1 MKILITGASGQLGTE
16 IQRQLKNGGS
26 ALGPVPERLKNATV
40 IATDVAELDI
50 TDRDATIAFVRR
62 HQPDTIISC
71 AAFTNVDGC
80 ETNPE
85 AAFKVNAIGASNL
98 AQAAERI
105 NARLIHV
112 STDYVF
118 RGEGNKPLDES
129 ERVDSCA
136 AFTNVDGCETNPEAA
151 FKVNA
156 IGASN
161 LAQAAERINARL
173 IHVSTDYVFR
183 GEGNKPL
190 DESERV
196 DPKSVYGKTKALGE
210 EYVKNFCHRYFIVR
224 TAWLYGYAGKNF
236 VKTIVN
242 AGNRY
247 FIVRTAW
254 LYGYAG
260 KNFVKTIVNAGK
272 KFGKLE
278 VVSDQ
283 LGNPTNAEDLA
294 HHILQLA
301 VSHDYGVYHCTGEG
315 VCSWYEFASEII
327 RLSGVDATVAPCTS
341 AEYSAKH
348 PAAADRPAWSALE
361 NRMLACEFASE
372 IIRLSGVDATVAPC
386 TSAEYS
392 AKHPAAADRPAW
404 SALENR
410 MLACTVGN
418 HMRDWKEALADFFA
432 HWNGE

>member
-26 ALGPVPERLKNATV
+26 ALGNVPERLKNATV
-40 IATDVAELDI
+40 IATDVNELDI

-129 ERVDSCA
+129 ERVD
-136 AFTNVDGCETNPEAA
+136 
-151 FKVNA
+151 
-156 IGASN
+156 
-161 LAQAAERINARL
+161 
-173 IHVSTDYVFR
+173 
-183 GEGNKPL
+183 
-190 DESERV
+190 
-196 DPKSVYGKTKALGE
+196 PKSVYGKTKALGE
-210 EYVKNFCHRYFIVR
+210 EYVKSFCH
-224 TAWLYGYAGKNF
+224 
-236 VKTIVN
+236 
-242 AGNRY
+242 RY

-294 HHILQLA
+294 HHLLQLA
-301 VSHDYGVYHCTGEG
+301 VSHDYGIYHCTGEG
-315 VCSWYEFASEII
+315 VCSWY
-327 RLSGVDATVAPCTS
+327 D
-341 AEYSAKH
+341 
-348 PAAADRPAWSALE
+348 
-361 NRMLACEFASE
+361 FASE

>member
-40 IATDVAELDI
+40 IATDVNELDI

-80 ETNPE
+80 ESNPE
-85 AAFKVNAIGASNL
+85 AAFKVNAIG
-98 AQAAERI
+98 
-105 NARLIHV
+105 V
-112 STDYVF
+112 
-118 RGEGNKPLDES
+118 
-129 ERVDSCA
+129 
-136 AFTNVDGCETNPEAA
+136 
-151 FKVNA
+151 
-156 IGASN
+156 SN

-242 AGNRY
+242 AG
-247 FIVRTAW
+247 
-254 LYGYAG
+254 
-260 KNFVKTIVNAGK
+260 K

-315 VCSWYEFASEII
+315 ICSWYEFASEII

-361 NRMLACEFASE
+361 NRMLAC
-372 IIRLSGVDATVAPC
+372 
-386 TSAEYS
+386 
-392 AKHPAAADRPAW
+392 
-404 SALENR
+404 
-410 MLACTVGN
+410 TVGN
-418 HMRDWKEALADFFA
+418 QMRDWKVALADFFA

>member
-40 IATDVAELDI
+40 IATDVNELDI

-80 ETNPE
+80 ESNPE

-118 RGEGNKPLDES
+118 RGEGD
-129 ERVDSCA
+129 
-136 AFTNVDGCETNPEAA
+136 
-151 FKVNA
+151 
-156 IGASN
+156 
-161 LAQAAERINARL
+161 
-173 IHVSTDYVFR
+173 
-183 GEGNKPL
+183 KPL

-210 EYVKNFCHRYFIVR
+210 EYVKNFCH
-224 TAWLYGYAGKNF
+224 
-236 VKTIVN
+236 
-242 AGNRY
+242 RY

-315 VCSWYEFASEII
+315 ICSWYEFASEII

-361 NRMLACEFASE
+361 NRMLAC
-372 IIRLSGVDATVAPC
+372 
-386 TSAEYS
+386 
-392 AKHPAAADRPAW
+392 
-404 SALENR
+404 
-410 MLACTVGN
+410 TVGN
-418 HMRDWKEALADFFA
+418 QMRDWKVALADFFA

>member
-26 ALGPVPERLKNATV
+26 ALGPVPDRLKNATV
-40 IATDVAELDI
+40 IVTDVNELDI

-129 ERVDSCA
+129 ERVD
-136 AFTNVDGCETNPEAA
+136 
-151 FKVNA
+151 
-156 IGASN
+156 
-161 LAQAAERINARL
+161 
-173 IHVSTDYVFR
+173 
-183 GEGNKPL
+183 
-190 DESERV
+190 
-196 DPKSVYGKTKALGE
+196 PKSVYGKTKALGE
-210 EYVKNFCHRYFIVR
+210 EYVKNFCH
-224 TAWLYGYAGKNF
+224 
-236 VKTIVN
+236 
-242 AGNRY
+242 RY

-361 NRMLACEFASE
+361 NRMLAC
-372 IIRLSGVDATVAPC
+372 
-386 TSAEYS
+386 
-392 AKHPAAADRPAW
+392 
-404 SALENR
+404 
-410 MLACTVGN
+410 TVGN
-418 HMRDWKEALADFFA
+418 HMRDWKVALADFFA

>member
-40 IATDVAELDI
+40 IATDVNELDI

-118 RGEGNKPLDES
+118 
-129 ERVDSCA
+129 
-136 AFTNVDGCETNPEAA
+136 
-151 FKVNA
+151 
-156 IGASN
+156 
-161 LAQAAERINARL
+161 Q
-173 IHVSTDYVFR
+173 

-242 AGNRY
+242 AS
-247 FIVRTAW
+247 
-254 LYGYAG
+254 
-260 KNFVKTIVNAGK
+260 K

-315 VCSWYEFASEII
+315 ICSWYEFASEII

-361 NRMLACEFASE
+361 NRMLAC
-372 IIRLSGVDATVAPC
+372 
-386 TSAEYS
+386 
-392 AKHPAAADRPAW
+392 
-404 SALENR
+404 
-410 MLACTVGN
+410 TVGN
-418 HMRDWKEALADFFA
+418 QMRDWKVALADFFA

>member
-26 ALGPVPERLKNATV
+26 ALGCVPERLKNATV
-40 IATDVAELDI
+40 IATDVNELDI

-80 ETNPE
+80 ESNPE

-118 RGEGNKPLDES
+118 RGEGD
-129 ERVDSCA
+129 
-136 AFTNVDGCETNPEAA
+136 
-151 FKVNA
+151 
-156 IGASN
+156 
-161 LAQAAERINARL
+161 
-173 IHVSTDYVFR
+173 
-183 GEGNKPL
+183 KPL

-210 EYVKNFCHRYFIVR
+210 EYVKNFCH
-224 TAWLYGYAGKNF
+224 
-236 VKTIVN
+236 
-242 AGNRY
+242 RY

-315 VCSWYEFASEII
+315 ICSWYEFASEII

-361 NRMLACEFASE
+361 NRMLAC
-372 IIRLSGVDATVAPC
+372 
-386 TSAEYS
+386 
-392 AKHPAAADRPAW
+392 
-404 SALENR
+404 
-410 MLACTVGN
+410 TVGN
-418 HMRDWKEALADFFA
+418 QMRDWKVALADFFA

>member
-26 ALGPVPERLKNATV
+26 ALGCVPERLKNATV

-118 RGEGNKPLDES
+118 RGEGD
-129 ERVDSCA
+129 
-136 AFTNVDGCETNPEAA
+136 
-151 FKVNA
+151 
-156 IGASN
+156 
-161 LAQAAERINARL
+161 
-173 IHVSTDYVFR
+173 
-183 GEGNKPL
+183 KPL

-210 EYVKNFCHRYFIVR
+210 EYVKNFCH
-224 TAWLYGYAGKNF
+224 
-236 VKTIVN
+236 
-242 AGNRY
+242 RY

-361 NRMLACEFASE
+361 NRMLAC
-372 IIRLSGVDATVAPC
+372 
-386 TSAEYS
+386 
-392 AKHPAAADRPAW
+392 
-404 SALENR
+404 
-410 MLACTVGN
+410 TVGN

>member
-26 ALGPVPERLKNATV
+26 ALGCVPERLKNATV

-118 RGEGNKPLDES
+118 RGEGD
-129 ERVDSCA
+129 
-136 AFTNVDGCETNPEAA
+136 
-151 FKVNA
+151 
-156 IGASN
+156 
-161 LAQAAERINARL
+161 
-173 IHVSTDYVFR
+173 
-183 GEGNKPL
+183 KPL

-242 AGNRY
+242 AG
-247 FIVRTAW
+247 
-254 LYGYAG
+254 
-260 KNFVKTIVNAGK
+260 K
-272 KFGKLE
+272 KFGRLE

-341 AEYSAKH
+341 AEYSARH

-361 NRMLACEFASE
+361 NRM
-372 IIRLSGVDATVAPC
+372 
-386 TSAEYS
+386 
-392 AKHPAAADRPAW
+392 
-404 SALENR
+404 
-410 MLACTVGN
+410 MACTAGN

>member
-26 ALGPVPERLKNATV
+26 ALGPVPERLQNATV
-40 IATDVAELDI
+40 IATDVDELDI

-85 AAFKVNAIGASNL
+85 GAFKVNAIGASNL

-118 RGEGNKPLDES
+118 RGEGDKPLDES
-129 ERVDSCA
+129 ER
-136 AFTNVDGCETNPEAA
+136 
-151 FKVNA
+151 
-156 IGASN
+156 I
-161 LAQAAERINARL
+161 
-173 IHVSTDYVFR
+173 
-183 GEGNKPL
+183 
-190 DESERV
+190 

-236 VKTIVN
+236 VKTM
-242 AGNRY
+242 
-247 FIVRTAW
+247 
-254 LYGYAG
+254 
-260 KNFVKTIVNAGK
+260 VNAGK

-294 HHILQLA
+294 HHLLQLA

-315 VCSWYEFASEII
+315 ICSWYEFASEII

-361 NRMLACEFASE
+361 NRMLAC
-372 IIRLSGVDATVAPC
+372 
-386 TSAEYS
+386 
-392 AKHPAAADRPAW
+392 
-404 SALENR
+404 
-410 MLACTVGN
+410 TVGN
-418 HMRDWKEALADFFA
+418 NMRDWKVALADFFA

>member
-26 ALGPVPERLKNATV
+26 ALGPVPERLQNATV
-40 IATDVAELDI
+40 IATDVDELDI

-85 AAFKVNAIGASNL
+85 GAFKVNAIGASNL

-118 RGEGNKPLDES
+118 RGEGD
-129 ERVDSCA
+129 
-136 AFTNVDGCETNPEAA
+136 
-151 FKVNA
+151 
-156 IGASN
+156 
-161 LAQAAERINARL
+161 
-173 IHVSTDYVFR
+173 
-183 GEGNKPL
+183 KPL

-224 TAWLYGYAGKNF
+224 TAWLYGYAGE
-236 VKTIVN
+236 
-242 AGNRY
+242 
-247 FIVRTAW
+247 
-254 LYGYAG
+254 
-260 KNFVKTIVNAGK
+260 NFVKTIVNAGK

-315 VCSWYEFASEII
+315 ICSWYEFASEII
-327 RLSGVDATVAPCTS
+327 RLSGVDATVS
-341 AEYSAKH
+341 
-348 PAAADRPAWSALE
+348 
-361 NRMLACEFASE
+361 
-372 IIRLSGVDATVAPC
+372 PC

-418 HMRDWKEALADFFA
+418 NMRDWKVALADFFA

>member
-26 ALGPVPERLKNATV
+26 ALGSVPERLQNATV

-80 ETNPE
+80 ETNQE

-118 RGEGNKPLDES
+118 RGEGD
-129 ERVDSCA
+129 
-136 AFTNVDGCETNPEAA
+136 
-151 FKVNA
+151 
-156 IGASN
+156 
-161 LAQAAERINARL
+161 
-173 IHVSTDYVFR
+173 
-183 GEGNKPL
+183 KPL

-242 AGNRY
+242 AG
-247 FIVRTAW
+247 
-254 LYGYAG
+254 
-260 KNFVKTIVNAGK
+260 K

-278 VVSDQ
+278 VVNDQ

-315 VCSWYEFASEII
+315 ICSWYDFASEII
-327 RLSGVDATVAPCTS
+327 RLSGVDATVT
-341 AEYSAKH
+341 
-348 PAAADRPAWSALE
+348 
-361 NRMLACEFASE
+361 
-372 IIRLSGVDATVAPC
+372 PC

-418 HMRDWKEALADFFA
+418 HMRDWKDALADFFA

>member
-40 IATDVAELDI
+40 IATDVAELNI

-118 RGEGNKPLDES
+118 RGEGD
-129 ERVDSCA
+129 
-136 AFTNVDGCETNPEAA
+136 
-151 FKVNA
+151 
-156 IGASN
+156 
-161 LAQAAERINARL
+161 
-173 IHVSTDYVFR
+173 
-183 GEGNKPL
+183 KPL

-210 EYVKNFCHRYFIVR
+210 EYVKNFCHRYFI
-224 TAWLYGYAGKNF
+224 
-236 VKTIVN
+236 I
-242 AGNRY
+242 
-247 FIVRTAW
+247 RTAW

-272 KFGKLE
+272 KFGRLE

-341 AEYSAKH
+341 AEYSA
-348 PAAADRPAWSALE
+348 R
-361 NRMLACEFASE
+361 
-372 IIRLSGVDATVAPC
+372 
-386 TSAEYS
+386 
-392 AKHPAAADRPAW
+392 HPAAADRPAW

>member
-40 IATDVAELDI
+40 IATDVNELDI

-80 ETNPE
+80 E
-85 AAFKVNAIGASNL
+85 S
-98 AQAAERI
+98 
-105 NARLIHV
+105 
-112 STDYVF
+112 
-118 RGEGNKPLDES
+118 
-129 ERVDSCA
+129 
-136 AFTNVDGCETNPEAA
+136 NPEAA

-196 DPKSVYGKTKALGE
+196 DPKSIYGKTKALGE
-210 EYVKNFCHRYFIVR
+210 EYVKNFCH
-224 TAWLYGYAGKNF
+224 
-236 VKTIVN
+236 
-242 AGNRY
+242 RY

-315 VCSWYEFASEII
+315 ICSWY
-327 RLSGVDATVAPCTS
+327 
-341 AEYSAKH
+341 
-348 PAAADRPAWSALE
+348 
-361 NRMLACEFASE
+361 EFASE

-418 HMRDWKEALADFFA
+418 HMRDWKVALADFFA

>member
-26 ALGPVPERLKNATV
+26 ALGPVPDRLKNATV
-40 IATDVAELDI
+40 ISTDVNELDI

-62 HQPDTIISC
+62 HQPDTII
-71 AAFTNVDGC
+71 
-80 ETNPE
+80 
-85 AAFKVNAIGASNL
+85 
-98 AQAAERI
+98 
-105 NARLIHV
+105 
-112 STDYVF
+112 
-118 RGEGNKPLDES
+118 
-129 ERVDSCA
+129 SCA

-242 AGNRY
+242 AG
-247 FIVRTAW
+247 
-254 LYGYAG
+254 
-260 KNFVKTIVNAGK
+260 K

-327 RLSGVDATVAPCTS
+327 R
-341 AEYSAKH
+341 
-348 PAAADRPAWSALE
+348 
-361 NRMLACEFASE
+361 M
-372 IIRLSGVDATVAPC
+372 SGVDATVAPC

-418 HMRDWKEALADFFA
+418 HMRDWKVALADFFA

>member
-16 IQRQLKNGGS
+16 LQRQLKNGGS

-40 IATDVAELDI
+40 IATDVNELDI

-98 AQAAERI
+98 SQAAERI

-118 RGEGNKPLDES
+118 RGEGDKPLDES
-129 ERVDSCA
+129 E
-136 AFTNVDGCETNPEAA
+136 
-151 FKVNA
+151 K
-156 IGASN
+156 
-161 LAQAAERINARL
+161 
-173 IHVSTDYVFR
+173 
-183 GEGNKPL
+183 
-190 DESERV
+190 V

-236 VKTIVN
+236 VKTM
-242 AGNRY
+242 
-247 FIVRTAW
+247 
-254 LYGYAG
+254 
-260 KNFVKTIVNAGK
+260 VNAGK

-278 VVSDQ
+278 VVNDQ

-301 VSHDYGVYHCTGEG
+301 VSHDYGIYHCTGEG
-315 VCSWYEFASEII
+315 ICSWYEFASEII
-327 RLSGVDATVAPCTS
+327 RLAGVDATVS
-341 AEYSAKH
+341 
-348 PAAADRPAWSALE
+348 
-361 NRMLACEFASE
+361 
-372 IIRLSGVDATVAPC
+372 PC

-418 HMRDWKEALADFFA
+418 HMRDWKVALADFFA

>member
-16 IQRQLKNGGS
+16 IQCQLKNGGS
-26 ALGPVPERLKNATV
+26 ALGCVPERLKNATV

-118 RGEGNKPLDES
+118 RGEGD
-129 ERVDSCA
+129 
-136 AFTNVDGCETNPEAA
+136 
-151 FKVNA
+151 
-156 IGASN
+156 
-161 LAQAAERINARL
+161 
-173 IHVSTDYVFR
+173 
-183 GEGNKPL
+183 KPL

-210 EYVKNFCHRYFIVR
+210 EYVKNFCH
-224 TAWLYGYAGKNF
+224 
-236 VKTIVN
+236 
-242 AGNRY
+242 RY

-361 NRMLACEFASE
+361 NRMLAC
-372 IIRLSGVDATVAPC
+372 
-386 TSAEYS
+386 
-392 AKHPAAADRPAW
+392 
-404 SALENR
+404 
-410 MLACTVGN
+410 TVGN

>member
-26 ALGPVPERLKNATV
+26 ALGCVPERLKNATV

-118 RGEGNKPLDES
+118 RGEGD
-129 ERVDSCA
+129 
-136 AFTNVDGCETNPEAA
+136 
-151 FKVNA
+151 
-156 IGASN
+156 
-161 LAQAAERINARL
+161 
-173 IHVSTDYVFR
+173 
-183 GEGNKPL
+183 KPL

-242 AGNRY
+242 AGKR
-247 FIVRTAW
+247 
-254 LYGYAG
+254 
-260 KNFVKTIVNAGK
+260 
-272 KFGKLE
+272 FGRLE

-341 AEYSAKH
+341 AEYSA
-348 PAAADRPAWSALE
+348 R
-361 NRMLACEFASE
+361 
-372 IIRLSGVDATVAPC
+372 
-386 TSAEYS
+386 
-392 AKHPAAADRPAW
+392 HPAAADRPAW

>member
-26 ALGPVPERLKNATV
+26 ALGPVPDRLKNATV
-40 IATDVAELDI
+40 ISTDVNELDI

-85 AAFKVNAIGASNL
+85 AAFKVNAIGVSNL

-118 RGEGNKPLDES
+118 RGEGD
-129 ERVDSCA
+129 
-136 AFTNVDGCETNPEAA
+136 
-151 FKVNA
+151 
-156 IGASN
+156 
-161 LAQAAERINARL
+161 
-173 IHVSTDYVFR
+173 
-183 GEGNKPL
+183 KPL

-210 EYVKNFCHRYFIVR
+210 EYVKNFCH
-224 TAWLYGYAGKNF
+224 
-236 VKTIVN
+236 
-242 AGNRY
+242 RY

-361 NRMLACEFASE
+361 NRMLAC
-372 IIRLSGVDATVAPC
+372 
-386 TSAEYS
+386 
-392 AKHPAAADRPAW
+392 
-404 SALENR
+404 
-410 MLACTVGN
+410 TVGN
-418 HMRDWKEALADFFA
+418 HMRDWKVALADFFA

>member
-40 IATDVAELDI
+40 IATDVNELDI

-80 ETNPE
+80 ESNPE
-85 AAFKVNAIGASNL
+85 AAFKVNA
-98 AQAAERI
+98 
-105 NARLIHV
+105 
-112 STDYVF
+112 T
-118 RGEGNKPLDES
+118 
-129 ERVDSCA
+129 
-136 AFTNVDGCETNPEAA
+136 
-151 FKVNA
+151 
-156 IGASN
+156 GASN

-242 AGNRY
+242 AG
-247 FIVRTAW
+247 
-254 LYGYAG
+254 
-260 KNFVKTIVNAGK
+260 K

-278 VVSDQ
+278 VVNDQ

-315 VCSWYEFASEII
+315 ICSWY
-327 RLSGVDATVAPCTS
+327 
-341 AEYSAKH
+341 
-348 PAAADRPAWSALE
+348 
-361 NRMLACEFASE
+361 EFASE

-418 HMRDWKEALADFFA
+418 HMRDWKVALADFFA

>member
-118 RGEGNKPLDES
+118 RGEGD
-129 ERVDSCA
+129 
-136 AFTNVDGCETNPEAA
+136 
-151 FKVNA
+151 
-156 IGASN
+156 
-161 LAQAAERINARL
+161 
-173 IHVSTDYVFR
+173 
-183 GEGNKPL
+183 KPL

-242 AGNRY
+242 AG
-247 FIVRTAW
+247 
-254 LYGYAG
+254 
-260 KNFVKTIVNAGK
+260 K

-278 VVSDQ
+278 VVNDQ

-361 NRMLACEFASE
+361 NRMLAC
-372 IIRLSGVDATVAPC
+372 
-386 TSAEYS
+386 
-392 AKHPAAADRPAW
+392 
-404 SALENR
+404 
-410 MLACTVGN
+410 TVGN

>member
-26 ALGPVPERLKNATV
+26 ALGPVPDRLKNATV
-40 IATDVAELDI
+40 ISTDVNELDI

-129 ERVDSCA
+129 E
-136 AFTNVDGCETNPEAA
+136 G
-151 FKVNA
+151 
-156 IGASN
+156 
-161 LAQAAERINARL
+161 
-173 IHVSTDYVFR
+173 
-183 GEGNKPL
+183 
-190 DESERV
+190 V

-210 EYVKNFCHRYFIVR
+210 EYVKNFCH
-224 TAWLYGYAGKNF
+224 
-236 VKTIVN
+236 
-242 AGNRY
+242 RY

-361 NRMLACEFASE
+361 NRMLAC
-372 IIRLSGVDATVAPC
+372 
-386 TSAEYS
+386 
-392 AKHPAAADRPAW
+392 
-404 SALENR
+404 
-410 MLACTVGN
+410 TVGN
-418 HMRDWKEALADFFA
+418 HMRDWKVALADFFA

>member
-118 RGEGNKPLDES
+118 RGEGD
-129 ERVDSCA
+129 
-136 AFTNVDGCETNPEAA
+136 
-151 FKVNA
+151 
-156 IGASN
+156 
-161 LAQAAERINARL
+161 
-173 IHVSTDYVFR
+173 
-183 GEGNKPL
+183 KPL

-242 AGNRY
+242 AG
-247 FIVRTAW
+247 
-254 LYGYAG
+254 
-260 KNFVKTIVNAGK
+260 K
-272 KFGKLE
+272 KFGSLE

-361 NRMLACEFASE
+361 NRMLAC
-372 IIRLSGVDATVAPC
+372 
-386 TSAEYS
+386 
-392 AKHPAAADRPAW
+392 
-404 SALENR
+404 
-410 MLACTVGN
+410 TVGN

>member
-129 ERVDSCA
+129 ERVD
-136 AFTNVDGCETNPEAA
+136 
-151 FKVNA
+151 
-156 IGASN
+156 
-161 LAQAAERINARL
+161 
-173 IHVSTDYVFR
+173 
-183 GEGNKPL
+183 
-190 DESERV
+190 
-196 DPKSVYGKTKALGE
+196 PKSVYGKTKALGE
-210 EYVKNFCHRYFIVR
+210 EYVKNFCH
-224 TAWLYGYAGKNF
+224 
-236 VKTIVN
+236 
-242 AGNRY
+242 RY

-361 NRMLACEFASE
+361 NRMLAC
-372 IIRLSGVDATVAPC
+372 
-386 TSAEYS
+386 
-392 AKHPAAADRPAW
+392 
-404 SALENR
+404 
-410 MLACTVGN
+410 TVGN

-432 HWNGE
+432 HWTGE

>member
-26 ALGPVPERLKNATV
+26 ALGPVPERLQNATV
-40 IATDVAELDI
+40 IATDVDELDI

-85 AAFKVNAIGASNL
+85 GAFKVNAIGASNL

-118 RGEGNKPLDES
+118 RGEGD
-129 ERVDSCA
+129 
-136 AFTNVDGCETNPEAA
+136 
-151 FKVNA
+151 
-156 IGASN
+156 
-161 LAQAAERINARL
+161 
-173 IHVSTDYVFR
+173 
-183 GEGNKPL
+183 KPL

-236 VKTIVN
+236 VKTM
-242 AGNRY
+242 
-247 FIVRTAW
+247 
-254 LYGYAG
+254 
-260 KNFVKTIVNAGK
+260 VNAGK

-294 HHILQLA
+294 HHLLQLA

-315 VCSWYEFASEII
+315 ICSWY
-327 RLSGVDATVAPCTS
+327 
-341 AEYSAKH
+341 
-348 PAAADRPAWSALE
+348 
-361 NRMLACEFASE
+361 EFASE

-418 HMRDWKEALADFFA
+418 HMRDWKVALADFFA